1 MRRVELPGPMKRR
14 PSRTGL
20 DALIAAAVVGVAA
33 ALWTWTA
40 PGDPILWRASADEPG
55 VDLHLLDNGFHT
67 DLAVPRAAL
76 EARGGPLA
84 EAVRS
89 LPAGDWILIGWGD
102 AKFYVDQSPIQSRLP
117 DGARAFF
124 RPGNPSVIMLDPA
137 RRDPAELF
145 AEDGRRSF
153 RVTSAGFEAMA
164 AHVERSLDLSTGAP
178 RIAAARA
185 GDDARFFAS
194 RETFSITHLC
204 NHWTGGVLNA
214 AGLPVR
220 PFRSIVSSELMA
232 AIDRAELDSA
242 SSGA

>member
-1 MRRVELPGPMKRR
+1 MKRGR
-14 PSRTGL
+14 RARTGL
-20 DALIAAAVVGVAA
+20 GALIAAALVGLVA

-40 PGDPILWRASADEPG
+40 PGDPVRWRAAADAPG

-84 EAVRS
+84 GAVRG
-89 LPAGDWILIGWGD
+89 LPPGDWILIGWGD
-102 AKFYVDQSPIQSRLP
+102 AKFYVDQSPMERRLP

-124 RPGNPSVIMLDPA
+124 RPGNRSVIMLDPVQ
-137 RRDPAELF
+137 RDPRRLF
-145 AEDGRRSF
+145 AEARRRSF
-153 RVTSAGFEAMA
+153 RITPAGFEAMA
-164 AHVERSLDLSTGAP
+164 ARIERSLDLSAGAP
-178 RIAAARA
+178 RVAAARA

-194 RETFSITHLC
+194 REHFSIIRLC

-220 PFRSIVSSELMA
+220 PARSIVSAELMA

-242 SSGA
+242 PSGD